1 MKSDWVTAFL
11 TSAMEFFTK
20 MMNTMYDVLSINP
33 VTYKDGA
40 VWHVVSLIS
49 KGLLGCSVS
58 LMVIFMFIGLL
69 TDLGELFK
77 NGHSNTI
84 IWTFI
89 LFTVGAGAVYAAPY
103 LMLLIFYI
111 GKELIDSAM
120 IHKVFTTGWV
130 ELPDAIAKAT
140 DGLSLSK
147 GFVFF
152 LATTFAAIVIVVS
165 CFSIMLVVY
174 GRLFR
179 VYMHIAL
186 SPLAVSM
193 AASPATRPHFL
204 AFVRSFCGV
213 VLEGLVIVVACA
225 IFSAFASNFTV
236 NNPTGIQ
243 AEAEADDDT
252 HPDMTA
258 SEMVDSAMGGWME
271 EPDGKLIWTWLCEQL
286 FLFLLMA
293 GTIKGSDE
301 FVSRKFAL

>member
-1 MKSDWVTAFL
+1 MKSNWVTAFL
-11 TSAMEFFTK
+11 VSAMKFFTK
-20 MMNTMYDVLSINP
+20 MMGTMQDVLSINP
-33 VTYKDGA
+33 ITYKDGA

-89 LFTVGAGAVYAAPY
+89 LFTIGAGAVYAAPY
-103 LMLLIFYI
+103 LMVLIFFI
-111 GKELIDSAM
+111 GKEIIDSVM
-120 IHKVFTTGWV
+120 LGGEFNDLKWV

-140 DGLSLSK
+140 DGLSLSS

-179 VYMHIAL
+179 IYMHIAI
-186 SPLAVSM
+186 SPLAISM
-193 AASPATRPHFL
+193 ASSPATRPHFL
-204 AFVRSFCGV
+204 TFIRSFCGV
-213 VLEGLVIVVACA
+213 ILEGLVIVVVCA
-225 IFSAFASNFTV
+225 IFSAFASNFSV
-236 NNPTGIQ
+236 NNPTEIQ
-243 AEAEADDDT
+243 AEAEEDE

-258 SEMVDSAMGGWME
+258 GEMVDNVTEGFFDK
-271 EPDGKLIWTWLCEQL
+271 PDGELIWTWLCEQL

-293 GTIKGSDE
+293 GTIKGADE
-301 FVSRKFAL
+301 FVSRKFGL